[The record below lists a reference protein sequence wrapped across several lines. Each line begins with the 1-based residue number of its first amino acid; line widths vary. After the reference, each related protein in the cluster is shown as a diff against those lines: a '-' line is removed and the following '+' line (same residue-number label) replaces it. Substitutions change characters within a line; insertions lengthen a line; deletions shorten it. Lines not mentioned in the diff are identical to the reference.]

1 MFPSETM
8 KRTATLILALR
19 RFWATAAAGLA
30 FVGAI
35 VGGLAVAD
43 PPALSAPGPWCA
55 GSGPFAPHRQPAD
68 WLTA

>member
-35 VGGLAVAD
+35 VGGLAVRRSTGPIGTRSLVRWLWPVRA
-43 PPALSAPGPWCA
+43 APSTG
-55 GSGPFAPHRQPAD
+55 
-68 WLTA
+68 